1 MKILITSGGTREFI
15 DDVRVLTNISTGAL
29 GSIIADKCFEAG
41 HEVHYV
47 YTQGSIMPKNTEI
60 INHTIEDVDSLM
72 IKMMNLAPS
81 MDVIIH
87 AMAVSDFGF
96 KSINAKLKSNNKEEF
111 INSLRDR
118 IKVNPKVL
126 SYIKKWSPNSYLI
139 SFKFEVGQTHKD
151 LLDIAYKSLENNN
164 CDLVIA
170 NDKNEMVIEGKHIA
184 YIQDKHKNV
193 IKCNDKNE
201 IANEIVRAIKNNGL
215 KW

>member
-164 CDLVIA
+164 CDL
-170 NDKNEMVIEGKHIA
+170 
-184 YIQDKHKNV
+184 QDKHKNV